1 MEAIFC
7 DINHLDYNV
16 LLPPIKLQLVNLNS
30 VLECFIVSFQIKYM
44 KFELGFKKLMM
55 KSDFLVCILG
65 NFPLRL

>member
-44 KFELGFKKLMM
+44 KSELGFKKFVM
-55 KSDFLVCILG
+55 KSDFLVGILG
-65 NFPLRL
+65 NFPLKL